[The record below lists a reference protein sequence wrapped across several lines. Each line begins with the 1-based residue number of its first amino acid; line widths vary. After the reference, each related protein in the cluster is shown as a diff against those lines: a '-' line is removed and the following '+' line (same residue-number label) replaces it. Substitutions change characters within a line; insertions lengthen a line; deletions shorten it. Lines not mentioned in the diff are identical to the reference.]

1 MPTLELIT
9 ISVSAYAKIRGVTH
23 KAVRDAI
30 QSGRLTKS
38 ITWHGGKPKIA
49 DTEMADKEWDTNTQS
64 TRGKLSSLADLKVP
78 QIYISQARRE
88 YARAQLLELD
98 LQERKG
104 ELVPVSEVGA
114 KFVEVVQAAKTKLL
128 GVATRIKQ
136 RLPHL
141 TADDVREIDD
151 LLREALEGLADG

>member
-1 MPTLELIT
+1 MTIT
-9 ISVSAYAKIRGVTH
+9 ASAYAKLRGVTP

-30 QSGRLTKS
+30 HSGRLTKS
-38 ITWHGGKPKIA
+38 ITYEGGKPKIT
-49 DTEMADKEWDTNTQS
+49 DVELADKEWDANTQS
-64 TRGKLSSLADLKVP
+64 TRGKLSSLEELGVP
-78 QIYISQARRE
+78 QVYISQARRE

-98 LQERKG
+98 LQERLG

-114 KFVEVVQAAKTKLL
+114 KFVEVVNAAKTKLL

-141 TADDVREIDD
+141 TPSDVQEIDD